1 MARYDFCPHCGTAN
15 NGGDFCANCGAPL
28 TAPDAGSLQD
38 MQTVPI
44 PVLTT
49 PQGYLDQDGRPID
62 LSQMAQDFPPDEP
75 HRRGISKKT
84 ITVIAALVVV
94 LIVVSAVCGWMIW
107 SNRQR
112 GSQLAA
118 CQSAVSSVKASESKA
133 KSEYETAKKLSKT
146 SEEKLDDASLLADL
160 ANALGSQKP
169 IAADDYVCDASD
181 GTARL
186 RVVGEQARKDLT
198 SQKAWLRSV
207 NKASKLVQASIDKQ
221 TAKDKADKAAKAK
234 AAKESEEK
242 TKKQSQNSTIETS
255 ELIWPDFCSA
265 LIVGR
270 FAPLGLHNTL
280 FRSVPVSCSPRTGA
294 DASSPRHETH
304 RNVANSRS
312 LKSWKGL
319 RRQTSSVLYAPSALS
334 AMTLSY
340 ESPTVPVEGSMPN
353 SPTLVVYTRLMHCAP
368 WSEWCTRPS
377 VPPCEA
383 AHDIACSSAC
393 SGGSPVSMVVAHAH
407 PTILRANTSAANV
420 VWPNGPL
427 AMRT

>member
-133 KSEYETAKKLSKT
+133 KSEYETAEKLSKT

-160 ANALGSQKP
+160 ANALRSQKP

-186 RVVGEQARKDLT
+186 RVVEEQARKDLT

-221 TAKDKADKAAKAK
+221 TAKDKADKVAKAK

-255 ELIWPDFCSA
+255 EYVNARYSYSIQAPSDFVWSSESDNGDGRQFSSDDDDDITITVWGSGNLDGGTPESA
-265 LIVGR
+265 MRQYLSDHDVTYHALGDSSFVATWQEDGTITYLRELVDDDIIRAVEITYPSSSSDRGNKVVEAV
-270 FAPLGLHNTL
+270 APT
-280 FRSVPVSCSPRTGA
+280 
-294 DASSPRHETH
+294 
-304 RNVANSRS
+304 
-312 LKSWKGL
+312 LKSL
-319 RRQTSSVLYAPSALS
+319 
-334 AMTLSY
+334 
-340 ESPTVPVEGSMPN
+340 
-353 SPTLVVYTRLMHCAP
+353 
-368 WSEWCTRPS
+368 
-377 VPPCEA
+377 
-383 AHDIACSSAC
+383 
-393 SGGSPVSMVVAHAH
+393 
-407 PTILRANTSAANV
+407 
-420 VWPNGPL
+420 
-427 AMRT
+427 

>member
-28 TAPDAGSLQD
+28 TAPDAGSPQD

-62 LSQMAQDFPPDEP
+62 LSQMAQDSPPDEP
-75 HRRGISKKT
+75 HRHGISKKT

-94 LIVVSAVCGWMIW
+94 LIVVLAVCGWMIW

-133 KSEYETAKKLSKT
+133 KSEYETAEKLSKT

-186 RVVGEQARKDLT
+186 RVVEEQARKDLT

-221 TAKDKADKAAKAK
+221 TAKDKADKVAKAK

-255 ELIWPDFCSA
+255 ESDNGDGRQFSSDDDDDITITVWGSGNLDGGTPESA
-265 LIVGR
+265 MRQYLSDHDVTYHALGDSSFVATWQEDGTITYLRELVDDDIIRAVEITYPSSSSDRGNKVVEAV
-270 FAPLGLHNTL
+270 APT
-280 FRSVPVSCSPRTGA
+280 
-294 DASSPRHETH
+294 
-304 RNVANSRS
+304 
-312 LKSWKGL
+312 LKSL
-319 RRQTSSVLYAPSALS
+319 
-334 AMTLSY
+334 
-340 ESPTVPVEGSMPN
+340 
-353 SPTLVVYTRLMHCAP
+353 
-368 WSEWCTRPS
+368 
-377 VPPCEA
+377 
-383 AHDIACSSAC
+383 
-393 SGGSPVSMVVAHAH
+393 
-407 PTILRANTSAANV
+407 
-420 VWPNGPL
+420 
-427 AMRT
+427 

>member
-186 RVVGEQARKDLT
+186 RVVEEQARKDLT

-221 TAKDKADKAAKAK
+221 TAKDKADKVAKAK

-255 ELIWPDFCSA
+255 EYVNARYSYSIQAPSDFVWSSESDNGDGRQFSSDDDDDITITVWGSGNLDGGTPESA
-265 LIVGR
+265 MRQYLSDHDVTYH
-270 FAPLGLHNTL
+270 ALG
-280 FRSVPVSCSPRTGA
+280 
-294 DASSPRHETH
+294 DSSFVATWHEDGTITYL
-304 RNVANSRS
+304 RELVDDDIIRAVEITYPSSSSDRGNKVVEAVAHT
-312 LKSWKGL
+312 LKSL
-319 RRQTSSVLYAPSALS
+319 
-334 AMTLSY
+334 
-340 ESPTVPVEGSMPN
+340 
-353 SPTLVVYTRLMHCAP
+353 
-368 WSEWCTRPS
+368 
-377 VPPCEA
+377 
-383 AHDIACSSAC
+383 
-393 SGGSPVSMVVAHAH
+393 
-407 PTILRANTSAANV
+407 
-420 VWPNGPL
+420 
-427 AMRT
+427 

>member
-94 LIVVSAVCGWMIW
+94 SAVCGWMIW

-112 GSQLAA
+112 GSQLSA

-133 KSEYETAKKLSKT
+133 KSEYETAEKLSKT

-255 ELIWPDFCSA
+255 EYVNARYSYSIQAPSDFVWSSESDNGDGRQFSSDDDDDITITVWGSGNLDGGTPESA
-265 LIVGR
+265 MRQYLSDHDVTYHALGDSSFVATWQEDGTITYLRELVDDDIIRAVEITYPSSSSDRGNKVVEAV
-270 FAPLGLHNTL
+270 APT
-280 FRSVPVSCSPRTGA
+280 
-294 DASSPRHETH
+294 
-304 RNVANSRS
+304 
-312 LKSWKGL
+312 LKSL
-319 RRQTSSVLYAPSALS
+319 
-334 AMTLSY
+334 
-340 ESPTVPVEGSMPN
+340 
-353 SPTLVVYTRLMHCAP
+353 
-368 WSEWCTRPS
+368 
-377 VPPCEA
+377 
-383 AHDIACSSAC
+383 
-393 SGGSPVSMVVAHAH
+393 
-407 PTILRANTSAANV
+407 
-420 VWPNGPL
+420 
-427 AMRT
+427 

>member
-221 TAKDKADKAAKAK
+221 TAKDKADKVAKAK

-255 ELIWPDFCSA
+255 EYVNARYSYSIQAPSDFVWSSESDNGDGRQFSSDDDDDITITVWGSGNLDGGTPESA
-265 LIVGR
+265 MRQYLSDHDVTYHALGDSSFVATWQEDGTITYLRELVADDIIRAVEITYPSSSSDRGNKVVEAV
-270 FAPLGLHNTL
+270 APT
-280 FRSVPVSCSPRTGA
+280 
-294 DASSPRHETH
+294 
-304 RNVANSRS
+304 
-312 LKSWKGL
+312 LKSL
-319 RRQTSSVLYAPSALS
+319 
-334 AMTLSY
+334 
-340 ESPTVPVEGSMPN
+340 
-353 SPTLVVYTRLMHCAP
+353 
-368 WSEWCTRPS
+368 
-377 VPPCEA
+377 
-383 AHDIACSSAC
+383 
-393 SGGSPVSMVVAHAH
+393 
-407 PTILRANTSAANV
+407 
-420 VWPNGPL
+420 
-427 AMRT
+427 

>member
-221 TAKDKADKAAKAK
+221 TAKDKADKVAKAK

-255 ELIWPDFCSA
+255 EYVNARYSYSIQAPSDFVWSSESDNGDGRQFSSDDDDDITITVWGSGNLDGGTPESA
-265 LIVGR
+265 MRQYLSDHDVTYHALGDSSFVATWQEDGTITYLRELVDDDIIRAVEITYPSSSSDRGNKVVEAV
-270 FAPLGLHNTL
+270 APT
-280 FRSVPVSCSPRTGA
+280 
-294 DASSPRHETH
+294 
-304 RNVANSRS
+304 
-312 LKSWKGL
+312 LKSL
-319 RRQTSSVLYAPSALS
+319 
-334 AMTLSY
+334 
-340 ESPTVPVEGSMPN
+340 
-353 SPTLVVYTRLMHCAP
+353 
-368 WSEWCTRPS
+368 
-377 VPPCEA
+377 
-383 AHDIACSSAC
+383 
-393 SGGSPVSMVVAHAH
+393 
-407 PTILRANTSAANV
+407 
-420 VWPNGPL
+420 
-427 AMRT
+427 

>member
-28 TAPDAGSLQD
+28 TAPDAGSPQD

-112 GSQLAA
+112 GSQLSA

-133 KSEYETAKKLSKT
+133 KSEYETAEKLSKT

-186 RVVGEQARKDLT
+186 RVVEEQARKDLT

-221 TAKDKADKAAKAK
+221 TAKDKADKVAKAK

-255 ELIWPDFCSA
+255 EYVNARYSYSIQAPSDFVWSSESDNGDGRQFSSDDDDDITITVWGSGNLDGGTPESA
-265 LIVGR
+265 MRQYLSDHDVTYHALGDSSFVATWQEDGTITYLRELVDDDIIRAVEITYPSSSSDRGNKVVEAV
-270 FAPLGLHNTL
+270 APT
-280 FRSVPVSCSPRTGA
+280 
-294 DASSPRHETH
+294 
-304 RNVANSRS
+304 
-312 LKSWKGL
+312 LKSL
-319 RRQTSSVLYAPSALS
+319 
-334 AMTLSY
+334 
-340 ESPTVPVEGSMPN
+340 
-353 SPTLVVYTRLMHCAP
+353 
-368 WSEWCTRPS
+368 
-377 VPPCEA
+377 
-383 AHDIACSSAC
+383 
-393 SGGSPVSMVVAHAH
+393 
-407 PTILRANTSAANV
+407 
-420 VWPNGPL
+420 
-427 AMRT
+427 

>member
-28 TAPDAGSLQD
+28 TAPDAGSPQD

-133 KSEYETAKKLSKT
+133 KSEYETAEKLSKT

-234 AAKESEEK
+234 AAKKSEEK

-255 ELIWPDFCSA
+255 EYVNARYSYSIQAPSDFVWSSESDNGDGRQFSSDDDDDITIAVWGSGNLDGGTPESA
-265 LIVGR
+265 MRQYLSDHDVTYHALGDSSFVATWQEDGTITYLRELVDDDIIRAVEITYPSSSSDRGNKVVEAV
-270 FAPLGLHNTL
+270 APT
-280 FRSVPVSCSPRTGA
+280 
-294 DASSPRHETH
+294 
-304 RNVANSRS
+304 
-312 LKSWKGL
+312 LKSL
-319 RRQTSSVLYAPSALS
+319 
-334 AMTLSY
+334 
-340 ESPTVPVEGSMPN
+340 
-353 SPTLVVYTRLMHCAP
+353 
-368 WSEWCTRPS
+368 
-377 VPPCEA
+377 
-383 AHDIACSSAC
+383 
-393 SGGSPVSMVVAHAH
+393 
-407 PTILRANTSAANV
+407 
-420 VWPNGPL
+420 
-427 AMRT
+427 

>member
-28 TAPDAGSLQD
+28 TAPDAGSPQD

-133 KSEYETAKKLSKT
+133 KSEYETAEKLSKT

-186 RVVGEQARKDLT
+186 RVVEEQARKDLT

-221 TAKDKADKAAKAK
+221 TAKDKADKVAKVK

-255 ELIWPDFCSA
+255 EYVNARYSYSIQAPSDFVWSSESDNGDGRQFSSDDDDDITITVWGSGNLDGGTPESA
-265 LIVGR
+265 MRQYLSDHDVTYHALGDSSFVATWQEDGTITYLRELVDDDIIRAVEITYPSSSSDRGNKVVEAV
-270 FAPLGLHNTL
+270 APT
-280 FRSVPVSCSPRTGA
+280 
-294 DASSPRHETH
+294 
-304 RNVANSRS
+304 
-312 LKSWKGL
+312 LKSL
-319 RRQTSSVLYAPSALS
+319 
-334 AMTLSY
+334 
-340 ESPTVPVEGSMPN
+340 
-353 SPTLVVYTRLMHCAP
+353 
-368 WSEWCTRPS
+368 
-377 VPPCEA
+377 
-383 AHDIACSSAC
+383 
-393 SGGSPVSMVVAHAH
+393 
-407 PTILRANTSAANV
+407 
-420 VWPNGPL
+420 
-427 AMRT
+427 

>member
-28 TAPDAGSLQD
+28 TAPDAGSPQD

-133 KSEYETAKKLSKT
+133 KSEYETAEKLSKT

-221 TAKDKADKAAKAK
+221 TAKDKADKVAKAK

-255 ELIWPDFCSA
+255 EYVNARYSYSIQAPSDFVWSSESDNGDGRQFSSDDDDDITITVWGSGNLDGGTPESA
-265 LIVGR
+265 MRQYLSDHDVTYHALGDSSFVATWQEDGTITYLRELVDDDIIRAVEITYPSSSSDRGNKVVEAV
-270 FAPLGLHNTL
+270 APT
-280 FRSVPVSCSPRTGA
+280 
-294 DASSPRHETH
+294 
-304 RNVANSRS
+304 
-312 LKSWKGL
+312 LKSL
-319 RRQTSSVLYAPSALS
+319 
-334 AMTLSY
+334 
-340 ESPTVPVEGSMPN
+340 
-353 SPTLVVYTRLMHCAP
+353 
-368 WSEWCTRPS
+368 
-377 VPPCEA
+377 
-383 AHDIACSSAC
+383 
-393 SGGSPVSMVVAHAH
+393 
-407 PTILRANTSAANV
+407 
-420 VWPNGPL
+420 
-427 AMRT
+427 

>member
-28 TAPDAGSLQD
+28 TAPDAGSPQD

-133 KSEYETAKKLSKT
+133 KSEYETAEKLSKT

-186 RVVGEQARKDLT
+186 RVVEEQVRKDLT

-234 AAKESEEK
+234 AAKKSEEK

-255 ELIWPDFCSA
+255 EYVNARYSYSIQAPSDFVWSSESDNGDGRQFSSDDDDDITITVWGSGNLDGGTPESA
-265 LIVGR
+265 MRQYLSDHDVTYHALGDSSFVATWQEDGTITYLRELVDDDIIRAVEITYPSSSSDRGNKVVEAV
-270 FAPLGLHNTL
+270 APT
-280 FRSVPVSCSPRTGA
+280 
-294 DASSPRHETH
+294 
-304 RNVANSRS
+304 
-312 LKSWKGL
+312 LKSL
-319 RRQTSSVLYAPSALS
+319 
-334 AMTLSY
+334 
-340 ESPTVPVEGSMPN
+340 
-353 SPTLVVYTRLMHCAP
+353 
-368 WSEWCTRPS
+368 
-377 VPPCEA
+377 
-383 AHDIACSSAC
+383 
-393 SGGSPVSMVVAHAH
+393 
-407 PTILRANTSAANV
+407 
-420 VWPNGPL
+420 
-427 AMRT
+427 

>member
-28 TAPDAGSLQD
+28 TAPDAGSPQD

-133 KSEYETAKKLSKT
+133 KSEYETAEKLSKT

-186 RVVGEQARKDLT
+186 RVVEEQARKDLT

-221 TAKDKADKAAKAK
+221 TAKDKADKVAKAK

-255 ELIWPDFCSA
+255 EYVNARYSYSIQAPSDFVWSSESDNGDGRQFSSDDDDDITITVWGSGNLDGDTPESA
-265 LIVGR
+265 MRQYLSDHDVTYHALGDSSFVATWQEDGTITYLRELVDDDIIRAVEITYPSSSSDRGNKVVEAV
-270 FAPLGLHNTL
+270 APT
-280 FRSVPVSCSPRTGA
+280 
-294 DASSPRHETH
+294 
-304 RNVANSRS
+304 
-312 LKSWKGL
+312 LKSL
-319 RRQTSSVLYAPSALS
+319 
-334 AMTLSY
+334 
-340 ESPTVPVEGSMPN
+340 
-353 SPTLVVYTRLMHCAP
+353 
-368 WSEWCTRPS
+368 
-377 VPPCEA
+377 
-383 AHDIACSSAC
+383 
-393 SGGSPVSMVVAHAH
+393 
-407 PTILRANTSAANV
+407 
-420 VWPNGPL
+420 
-427 AMRT
+427 

>member
-133 KSEYETAKKLSKT
+133 KSEYETAEKLSKT

-221 TAKDKADKAAKAK
+221 TAKDKADKVAKAK

-255 ELIWPDFCSA
+255 EYVNARYSYSIQAPSDFVWSSESDNGDGRQFSSDDDDDITITVWGSGNLDGGTPESA
-265 LIVGR
+265 MRQYLSDHDVTYHALGDSSFVATWQEDGTITYLRELVDDDIIRAVEITYPSSSSDRGNKVVEAV
-270 FAPLGLHNTL
+270 APT
-280 FRSVPVSCSPRTGA
+280 
-294 DASSPRHETH
+294 
-304 RNVANSRS
+304 
-312 LKSWKGL
+312 LKSL
-319 RRQTSSVLYAPSALS
+319 
-334 AMTLSY
+334 
-340 ESPTVPVEGSMPN
+340 
-353 SPTLVVYTRLMHCAP
+353 
-368 WSEWCTRPS
+368 
-377 VPPCEA
+377 
-383 AHDIACSSAC
+383 
-393 SGGSPVSMVVAHAH
+393 
-407 PTILRANTSAANV
+407 
-420 VWPNGPL
+420 
-427 AMRT
+427 

>member
-28 TAPDAGSLQD
+28 TAPDAGSPQD

-75 HRRGISKKT
+75 HQRGISKKT

-133 KSEYETAKKLSKT
+133 KSEYETAEKLSKT

-186 RVVGEQARKDLT
+186 RVVEEQARKDLT

-221 TAKDKADKAAKAK
+221 TAKDKADKVAKAK

-255 ELIWPDFCSA
+255 EYVNARYSYSIQAPSDFVWSSESDNGDGRQFSSDDDDDITITVRGSGNLDGGTPESA
-265 LIVGR
+265 MRQYLSDHDVTYHALGDSSFVATWQEDGTITYLRELVDDDIIRAVEITYPSSSSDRGNKVVEAV
-270 FAPLGLHNTL
+270 APT
-280 FRSVPVSCSPRTGA
+280 
-294 DASSPRHETH
+294 
-304 RNVANSRS
+304 
-312 LKSWKGL
+312 LKSL
-319 RRQTSSVLYAPSALS
+319 
-334 AMTLSY
+334 
-340 ESPTVPVEGSMPN
+340 
-353 SPTLVVYTRLMHCAP
+353 
-368 WSEWCTRPS
+368 
-377 VPPCEA
+377 
-383 AHDIACSSAC
+383 
-393 SGGSPVSMVVAHAH
+393 
-407 PTILRANTSAANV
+407 
-420 VWPNGPL
+420 
-427 AMRT
+427 

>member
-28 TAPDAGSLQD
+28 TAPDAGSPQD

-133 KSEYETAKKLSKT
+133 KSEYETAEKLSKT

-221 TAKDKADKAAKAK
+221 TAKDKADKVAKAK

-255 ELIWPDFCSA
+255 EYVNARYSYSIQAPSDFVWSSESDNGDGRQFSSDDDDDITITVWGSGNLDGGTPESA
-265 LIVGR
+265 MRQYLSDHDVTYHALGDSSFVATWQEDGTITYLRELVDDDIIRAVEITYPSSFSDRGNKVVEAV
-270 FAPLGLHNTL
+270 APT
-280 FRSVPVSCSPRTGA
+280 
-294 DASSPRHETH
+294 
-304 RNVANSRS
+304 
-312 LKSWKGL
+312 LKSL
-319 RRQTSSVLYAPSALS
+319 
-334 AMTLSY
+334 
-340 ESPTVPVEGSMPN
+340 
-353 SPTLVVYTRLMHCAP
+353 
-368 WSEWCTRPS
+368 
-377 VPPCEA
+377 
-383 AHDIACSSAC
+383 
-393 SGGSPVSMVVAHAH
+393 
-407 PTILRANTSAANV
+407 
-420 VWPNGPL
+420 
-427 AMRT
+427 

>member
-15 NGGDFCANCGAPL
+15 NGGDFCANCGVPL
-28 TAPDAGSLQD
+28 TAPDAGSPQD

-133 KSEYETAKKLSKT
+133 KSEYETAEKLSKT

-186 RVVGEQARKDLT
+186 RVVEEQARKDLT

-221 TAKDKADKAAKAK
+221 TAKDKADKVAKAK

-255 ELIWPDFCSA
+255 EYVNARYSYSIQAPSDFVWSSESDNGDGRQFSSDDDDDITITVWGSGNLDGGTPESA
-265 LIVGR
+265 MRQYLSDHDVTYHALGDSSFVATWQEDGTITYLRELVDDDIIRAVEITYPSSSSDRGNKVVEAV
-270 FAPLGLHNTL
+270 APT
-280 FRSVPVSCSPRTGA
+280 
-294 DASSPRHETH
+294 
-304 RNVANSRS
+304 
-312 LKSWKGL
+312 LKSL
-319 RRQTSSVLYAPSALS
+319 
-334 AMTLSY
+334 
-340 ESPTVPVEGSMPN
+340 
-353 SPTLVVYTRLMHCAP
+353 
-368 WSEWCTRPS
+368 
-377 VPPCEA
+377 
-383 AHDIACSSAC
+383 
-393 SGGSPVSMVVAHAH
+393 
-407 PTILRANTSAANV
+407 
-420 VWPNGPL
+420 
-427 AMRT
+427 

>member
-28 TAPDAGSLQD
+28 TAPDAGSPQD

-133 KSEYETAKKLSKT
+133 KSEYETAEKLSKT

-186 RVVGEQARKDLT
+186 RVVEEQARKDLT

-221 TAKDKADKAAKAK
+221 TAKDKADKVAKAK

-255 ELIWPDFCSA
+255 EYVNARYSYSIQAPSDFVWSSESDNGDGRQFSSDDDDDITITVWGSGNLDGGTPESA
-265 LIVGR
+265 MRQYLSDHDVTYHALGDSSFVATWQEDGTITYLRELVDDDIIRAVEITYPSSSSDRGNKVVEAV
-270 FAPLGLHNTL
+270 APT
-280 FRSVPVSCSPRTGA
+280 
-294 DASSPRHETH
+294 
-304 RNVANSRS
+304 
-312 LKSWKGL
+312 LKSL
-319 RRQTSSVLYAPSALS
+319 
-334 AMTLSY
+334 
-340 ESPTVPVEGSMPN
+340 
-353 SPTLVVYTRLMHCAP
+353 
-368 WSEWCTRPS
+368 
-377 VPPCEA
+377 
-383 AHDIACSSAC
+383 
-393 SGGSPVSMVVAHAH
+393 
-407 PTILRANTSAANV
+407 
-420 VWPNGPL
+420 
-427 AMRT
+427 

>member
-28 TAPDAGSLQD
+28 TAPDAGSPQD

-84 ITVIAALVVV
+84 ITVIASLVVV

-133 KSEYETAKKLSKT
+133 KSEYETAEKLSKT

-186 RVVGEQARKDLT
+186 RVVEEQARKDLT

-221 TAKDKADKAAKAK
+221 TAKDKADKVAKAK

-255 ELIWPDFCSA
+255 EYVNARYSYSIQAPSDFVWSSESDNGDGRQFSSDDDDDITITVWGSGNLDGGTPESA
-265 LIVGR
+265 MRQYLSDHDVTYHALGDSSFVATWQEDGTITYLRELVDDDIIRAVEITYPSSSSDRGNKVVEAV
-270 FAPLGLHNTL
+270 APT
-280 FRSVPVSCSPRTGA
+280 
-294 DASSPRHETH
+294 
-304 RNVANSRS
+304 
-312 LKSWKGL
+312 LKSL
-319 RRQTSSVLYAPSALS
+319 
-334 AMTLSY
+334 
-340 ESPTVPVEGSMPN
+340 
-353 SPTLVVYTRLMHCAP
+353 
-368 WSEWCTRPS
+368 
-377 VPPCEA
+377 
-383 AHDIACSSAC
+383 
-393 SGGSPVSMVVAHAH
+393 
-407 PTILRANTSAANV
+407 
-420 VWPNGPL
+420 
-427 AMRT
+427 

>member
-28 TAPDAGSLQD
+28 TAPDAGSPQD

-94 LIVVSAVCGWMIW
+94 LIVVSAVCRWMIW

-133 KSEYETAKKLSKT
+133 KSEYETAEKLSKT

-186 RVVGEQARKDLT
+186 RVVEEQARKDLT

-221 TAKDKADKAAKAK
+221 TAKDKADKVAKAK

-255 ELIWPDFCSA
+255 EYVNARYSYSIQAPSDFVWSSESDNGDGRQFSSDDDDDITITVWGSGNLDGGTPESA
-265 LIVGR
+265 MRQYLSDHDVTYHALGDSSFVATWQEGGTITYLRELVDDDIIRAVEITYPSSSSDRGNKVVEAV
-270 FAPLGLHNTL
+270 APT
-280 FRSVPVSCSPRTGA
+280 
-294 DASSPRHETH
+294 
-304 RNVANSRS
+304 
-312 LKSWKGL
+312 LKSL
-319 RRQTSSVLYAPSALS
+319 
-334 AMTLSY
+334 
-340 ESPTVPVEGSMPN
+340 
-353 SPTLVVYTRLMHCAP
+353 
-368 WSEWCTRPS
+368 
-377 VPPCEA
+377 
-383 AHDIACSSAC
+383 
-393 SGGSPVSMVVAHAH
+393 
-407 PTILRANTSAANV
+407 
-420 VWPNGPL
+420 
-427 AMRT
+427 

>member
-1 MARYDFCPHCGTAN
+1 MARYDFCPHCGTVN

-28 TAPDAGSLQD
+28 TAPDAGSPQD

-94 LIVVSAVCGWMIW
+94 LIVVLAVCGWMIW

-133 KSEYETAKKLSKT
+133 KSEYETAEKLSKT

-186 RVVGEQARKDLT
+186 RVVEEQARKDLT

-221 TAKDKADKAAKAK
+221 TAKDKADKVAKAK

-255 ELIWPDFCSA
+255 EYVNARYSYSIQAPSDFVWSSESDNGDGRQFSSDDDDDITITVWGSGNLDGGTPESA
-265 LIVGR
+265 MRQYLSDHDVTYHALGDSSFVATWQEDGTITYLRELVDDDIIRAVEITYPSSSSDRGNKVVEAV
-270 FAPLGLHNTL
+270 APT
-280 FRSVPVSCSPRTGA
+280 
-294 DASSPRHETH
+294 
-304 RNVANSRS
+304 
-312 LKSWKGL
+312 LKSL
-319 RRQTSSVLYAPSALS
+319 
-334 AMTLSY
+334 
-340 ESPTVPVEGSMPN
+340 
-353 SPTLVVYTRLMHCAP
+353 
-368 WSEWCTRPS
+368 
-377 VPPCEA
+377 
-383 AHDIACSSAC
+383 
-393 SGGSPVSMVVAHAH
+393 
-407 PTILRANTSAANV
+407 
-420 VWPNGPL
+420 
-427 AMRT
+427 

>member
-28 TAPDAGSLQD
+28 TAPDAGSPQD

-133 KSEYETAKKLSKT
+133 KSEYETAEKLSKT

-186 RVVGEQARKDLT
+186 RVVEEQARKDLT
-198 SQKAWLRSV
+198 SQKAWLGSV

-221 TAKDKADKAAKAK
+221 TAKDKADKVAKAK

-255 ELIWPDFCSA
+255 EYVNARYSYSIQAPSDFVWSSESDNGDGRQFSSDDDDDITITVWGSGNLDGGTPESA
-265 LIVGR
+265 MRQYLSDHDVTYHALGDSSFVATWQEDGTITYLRELVDDDIIRAVEITYPSSSSDRGNKVVEAV
-270 FAPLGLHNTL
+270 APT
-280 FRSVPVSCSPRTGA
+280 
-294 DASSPRHETH
+294 
-304 RNVANSRS
+304 
-312 LKSWKGL
+312 LKSL
-319 RRQTSSVLYAPSALS
+319 
-334 AMTLSY
+334 
-340 ESPTVPVEGSMPN
+340 
-353 SPTLVVYTRLMHCAP
+353 
-368 WSEWCTRPS
+368 
-377 VPPCEA
+377 
-383 AHDIACSSAC
+383 
-393 SGGSPVSMVVAHAH
+393 
-407 PTILRANTSAANV
+407 
-420 VWPNGPL
+420 
-427 AMRT
+427 

>member
-28 TAPDAGSLQD
+28 TAPDAGSPQD

-221 TAKDKADKAAKAK
+221 TAKDKADKVAKAK

-255 ELIWPDFCSA
+255 EYVNARYSYSIQAPSDFVWSSESDNGDGRQFSSDDDDDITITVWGSGNLDGGTPESA
-265 LIVGR
+265 MRQYLSDHDVTYHALGDSSFVATWQEDGTITYLRELVDDDIIRAVEITYPSSSSDRGNKVVEAV
-270 FAPLGLHNTL
+270 APT
-280 FRSVPVSCSPRTGA
+280 
-294 DASSPRHETH
+294 
-304 RNVANSRS
+304 
-312 LKSWKGL
+312 LKSL
-319 RRQTSSVLYAPSALS
+319 
-334 AMTLSY
+334 
-340 ESPTVPVEGSMPN
+340 
-353 SPTLVVYTRLMHCAP
+353 
-368 WSEWCTRPS
+368 
-377 VPPCEA
+377 
-383 AHDIACSSAC
+383 
-393 SGGSPVSMVVAHAH
+393 
-407 PTILRANTSAANV
+407 
-420 VWPNGPL
+420 
-427 AMRT
+427 

>member
-28 TAPDAGSLQD
+28 TAPDAGSPQD

-75 HRRGISKKT
+75 HQRGISKKT

-133 KSEYETAKKLSKT
+133 KSEYETAEKLSKT

-160 ANALGSQKP
+160 ANALGAQKP

-186 RVVGEQARKDLT
+186 RVVEEQARKDLT

-221 TAKDKADKAAKAK
+221 TAKDKADKVAKAK

-255 ELIWPDFCSA
+255 EYVNARYSYSIQAPSDFVWSSESDNGDGRQFSSDDDDDITITVWGSGNLDGGTPESA
-265 LIVGR
+265 MRQYLSDHDVTYHALGDSSFVATWQEGGTITYLRELVDDDIIRAVEITYPSSSSDRGNKVVEAV
-270 FAPLGLHNTL
+270 APT
-280 FRSVPVSCSPRTGA
+280 
-294 DASSPRHETH
+294 
-304 RNVANSRS
+304 
-312 LKSWKGL
+312 LKSL
-319 RRQTSSVLYAPSALS
+319 
-334 AMTLSY
+334 
-340 ESPTVPVEGSMPN
+340 
-353 SPTLVVYTRLMHCAP
+353 
-368 WSEWCTRPS
+368 
-377 VPPCEA
+377 
-383 AHDIACSSAC
+383 
-393 SGGSPVSMVVAHAH
+393 
-407 PTILRANTSAANV
+407 
-420 VWPNGPL
+420 
-427 AMRT
+427 

>member
-28 TAPDAGSLQD
+28 TAPDAGSPQD

-62 LSQMAQDFPPDEP
+62 LSQMAQDSPPDEP

-133 KSEYETAKKLSKT
+133 KSEYETAEKLSKT

-186 RVVGEQARKDLT
+186 RVVGEQARKDLI

-221 TAKDKADKAAKAK
+221 TAKDKANKVAKAK

-255 ELIWPDFCSA
+255 EYVNARYSYSIQAPSDFVWSSESDNGDGRQFSSDDDDDITITVWGSGNLDGGTPESA
-265 LIVGR
+265 MRQYLSDHDVTYHALGDSSFVATWQEDGTITYLRELVDDDIIRAVEITYPSSSSDRGNKVVEAV
-270 FAPLGLHNTL
+270 APT
-280 FRSVPVSCSPRTGA
+280 
-294 DASSPRHETH
+294 
-304 RNVANSRS
+304 
-312 LKSWKGL
+312 LKSL
-319 RRQTSSVLYAPSALS
+319 
-334 AMTLSY
+334 
-340 ESPTVPVEGSMPN
+340 
-353 SPTLVVYTRLMHCAP
+353 
-368 WSEWCTRPS
+368 
-377 VPPCEA
+377 
-383 AHDIACSSAC
+383 
-393 SGGSPVSMVVAHAH
+393 
-407 PTILRANTSAANV
+407 
-420 VWPNGPL
+420 
-427 AMRT
+427 

>member
-28 TAPDAGSLQD
+28 TAPDAGSPQD

-107 SNRQR
+107 SNHQR

-133 KSEYETAKKLSKT
+133 KSEYETAEKLSKT

-234 AAKESEEK
+234 AAKKSEEK

-255 ELIWPDFCSA
+255 EYVNARYSYSIQAPSDFVWSSESDNGDGRQFSSDDDDDITIAVWGSGNLDGGTPESA
-265 LIVGR
+265 MRQYLSDHDVAYHALGDSSFVATWQEDGTITYLRELVDDDIIRAVEITYPSSSSDRGNKVVEAV
-270 FAPLGLHNTL
+270 APT
-280 FRSVPVSCSPRTGA
+280 
-294 DASSPRHETH
+294 
-304 RNVANSRS
+304 
-312 LKSWKGL
+312 LKSL
-319 RRQTSSVLYAPSALS
+319 
-334 AMTLSY
+334 
-340 ESPTVPVEGSMPN
+340 
-353 SPTLVVYTRLMHCAP
+353 
-368 WSEWCTRPS
+368 
-377 VPPCEA
+377 
-383 AHDIACSSAC
+383 
-393 SGGSPVSMVVAHAH
+393 
-407 PTILRANTSAANV
+407 
-420 VWPNGPL
+420 
-427 AMRT
+427 

>member
-28 TAPDAGSLQD
+28 TAPDAGSPQD

-133 KSEYETAKKLSKT
+133 KSEYETAEKLSKT

-186 RVVGEQARKDLT
+186 RVVEEQARKDLT

-221 TAKDKADKAAKAK
+221 TAKDKADKVAKAK

-255 ELIWPDFCSA
+255 EYVNARYSYSI
-265 LIVGR
+265 
-270 FAPLGLHNTL
+270 
-280 FRSVPVSCSPRTGA
+280 
-294 DASSPRHETH
+294 
-304 RNVANSRS
+304 
-312 LKSWKGL
+312 
-319 RRQTSSVLYAPSALS
+319 QAPSDFVWSSESDNGDGRQFSSDDDDDITITVWGSGNLDGGTPES
-334 AMTLSY
+334 AMRQYLSDHDVTY
-340 ESPTVPVEGSMPN
+340 HALGDSSFVATWQEDGTITYLRELVDDDIIRAVEITYPSSSSDRGN
-353 SPTLVVYTRLMHCAP
+353 KVVDRK
-368 WSEWCTRPS
+368 S
-377 VPPCEA
+377 V
-383 AHDIACSSAC
+383 
-393 SGGSPVSMVVAHAH
+393 V
-407 PTILRANTSAANV
+407 
-420 VWPNGPL
+420 
-427 AMRT
+427 

>member
-112 GSQLAA
+112 DSQLAA

-133 KSEYETAKKLSKT
+133 KSEYETAEKLSKT

-270 FAPLGLHNTL
+270 LAPLGLHNTR
-280 FRSVPVSCSPRTGA
+280 FRSVPVSCGPRTGA
-294 DASSPRHETH
+294 DASSSTTRPTGTSPIPGPSNPGRAC
-304 RNVANSRS
+304 VARRARSCTRRRRSRS
-312 LKSWKGL
+312 WRCRTS
-319 RRQTSSVLYAPSALS
+319 RRPCRSREACRIPR
-334 AMTLSY
+334 
-340 ESPTVPVEGSMPN
+340 P
-353 SPTLVVYTRLMHCAP
+353 R
-368 WSEWCTRPS
+368 WCTR
-377 VPPCEA
+377 
-383 AHDIACSSAC
+383 
-393 SGGSPVSMVVAHAH
+393 G
-407 PTILRANTSAANV
+407 
-420 VWPNGPL
+420 
-427 AMRT
+427 

>member
-28 TAPDAGSLQD
+28 TAPDAGSPQD

-62 LSQMAQDFPPDEP
+62 LSQMAQDSPPDEP

-133 KSEYETAKKLSKT
+133 KSEYETAEKLSKT

-186 RVVGEQARKDLT
+186 RVVEEQARKDLT

-221 TAKDKADKAAKAK
+221 TAKDKADKVAKAK

-255 ELIWPDFCSA
+255 EYVNARYSYSIQAPSDFVWSSESDNGDGRQFSSDDDDDITITVWGSGNLDGGTPESA
-265 LIVGR
+265 MRQYLSDHDVTYHALGDSSFVATWQEDGTITYLRELVDDDIIRAVEITYPSSSSDRGNKVVEAV
-270 FAPLGLHNTL
+270 APT
-280 FRSVPVSCSPRTGA
+280 
-294 DASSPRHETH
+294 
-304 RNVANSRS
+304 
-312 LKSWKGL
+312 LKSL
-319 RRQTSSVLYAPSALS
+319 
-334 AMTLSY
+334 
-340 ESPTVPVEGSMPN
+340 
-353 SPTLVVYTRLMHCAP
+353 
-368 WSEWCTRPS
+368 
-377 VPPCEA
+377 
-383 AHDIACSSAC
+383 
-393 SGGSPVSMVVAHAH
+393 
-407 PTILRANTSAANV
+407 
-420 VWPNGPL
+420 
-427 AMRT
+427 

>member
-28 TAPDAGSLQD
+28 TAPDAGSPQD

-133 KSEYETAKKLSKT
+133 KSEYETAEKLSKT

-221 TAKDKADKAAKAK
+221 TAKDKADKVAKAK

-255 ELIWPDFCSA
+255 EYVNARYSYSIQAPSDFVWSSESDNGDGRQFSSDDDDDITITVWGSGNLDGGTPESA
-265 LIVGR
+265 MRQYLSDHDVTYHALGDSSFVATWQEDGTITYRRELVDDDIIRAVEITYPSSSSDRGNKVVEAV
-270 FAPLGLHNTL
+270 APT
-280 FRSVPVSCSPRTGA
+280 
-294 DASSPRHETH
+294 
-304 RNVANSRS
+304 
-312 LKSWKGL
+312 LKSL
-319 RRQTSSVLYAPSALS
+319 
-334 AMTLSY
+334 
-340 ESPTVPVEGSMPN
+340 
-353 SPTLVVYTRLMHCAP
+353 
-368 WSEWCTRPS
+368 
-377 VPPCEA
+377 
-383 AHDIACSSAC
+383 
-393 SGGSPVSMVVAHAH
+393 
-407 PTILRANTSAANV
+407 
-420 VWPNGPL
+420 
-427 AMRT
+427 

>member
-28 TAPDAGSLQD
+28 TAPDAGSPQD

-133 KSEYETAKKLSKT
+133 KSEYETAEKLSKT

-221 TAKDKADKAAKAK
+221 TAKDKADKVAKAK

-255 ELIWPDFCSA
+255 EYVNARYSYSIQTPSDFVWSSESDNGDGRQFSSDDDDDITITVWGSGNLDGGTPESA
-265 LIVGR
+265 MRQYLSDHDVTYHALGDSSFVATWQEDGTITYLRELVDDDIIRAVEITYPSSSSDRGNKVVEAV
-270 FAPLGLHNTL
+270 APT
-280 FRSVPVSCSPRTGA
+280 
-294 DASSPRHETH
+294 
-304 RNVANSRS
+304 
-312 LKSWKGL
+312 LKSL
-319 RRQTSSVLYAPSALS
+319 
-334 AMTLSY
+334 
-340 ESPTVPVEGSMPN
+340 
-353 SPTLVVYTRLMHCAP
+353 
-368 WSEWCTRPS
+368 
-377 VPPCEA
+377 
-383 AHDIACSSAC
+383 
-393 SGGSPVSMVVAHAH
+393 
-407 PTILRANTSAANV
+407 
-420 VWPNGPL
+420 
-427 AMRT
+427 

>member
-28 TAPDAGSLQD
+28 TAPDAGSPQD

-112 GSQLAA
+112 GSQLTA

-133 KSEYETAKKLSKT
+133 KSEYETAEKLSKT

-186 RVVGEQARKDLT
+186 RVVEEQARKDLT

-221 TAKDKADKAAKAK
+221 TAKDKADKVAKAK

-255 ELIWPDFCSA
+255 EYVNARYSYFIQAPSDFVWSSESDNGDGRQFSSDDDDDITITVWGSGNLDGGTPESA
-265 LIVGR
+265 MRQYLSDHDVTYHALGDSSFVATWQEDGTITYLRELVDDDIIRAVEITYPSSSSDRGNKVVEAV
-270 FAPLGLHNTL
+270 APT
-280 FRSVPVSCSPRTGA
+280 
-294 DASSPRHETH
+294 
-304 RNVANSRS
+304 
-312 LKSWKGL
+312 LKSL
-319 RRQTSSVLYAPSALS
+319 
-334 AMTLSY
+334 
-340 ESPTVPVEGSMPN
+340 
-353 SPTLVVYTRLMHCAP
+353 
-368 WSEWCTRPS
+368 
-377 VPPCEA
+377 
-383 AHDIACSSAC
+383 
-393 SGGSPVSMVVAHAH
+393 
-407 PTILRANTSAANV
+407 
-420 VWPNGPL
+420 
-427 AMRT
+427 

>member
-28 TAPDAGSLQD
+28 TAPDAGSPQD

-133 KSEYETAKKLSKT
+133 KSEYETAEKLSKT

-186 RVVGEQARKDLT
+186 RVVEEQARKDLT

-207 NKASKLVQASIDKQ
+207 NKTSKLVQASIDKQ
-221 TAKDKADKAAKAK
+221 TAKDKADKVAKAK

-255 ELIWPDFCSA
+255 EYVNARYSYSIQAPSDFVWSSESDNGDGRQFSSDDDDDITITVWGSGNLDGGTPESA
-265 LIVGR
+265 MRQYLSDHDVTYHALGDSSFVATWQEDGTITYLRELVDDDIIRAVEITYPSSSSDRGNKVVEAV
-270 FAPLGLHNTL
+270 APT
-280 FRSVPVSCSPRTGA
+280 
-294 DASSPRHETH
+294 
-304 RNVANSRS
+304 
-312 LKSWKGL
+312 LKSL
-319 RRQTSSVLYAPSALS
+319 
-334 AMTLSY
+334 
-340 ESPTVPVEGSMPN
+340 
-353 SPTLVVYTRLMHCAP
+353 
-368 WSEWCTRPS
+368 
-377 VPPCEA
+377 
-383 AHDIACSSAC
+383 
-393 SGGSPVSMVVAHAH
+393 
-407 PTILRANTSAANV
+407 
-420 VWPNGPL
+420 
-427 AMRT
+427 

>member
-28 TAPDAGSLQD
+28 TAPDAGSPQD

-133 KSEYETAKKLSKT
+133 KSEYETAEKLSKT

-186 RVVGEQARKDLT
+186 RVVEEQARKDLT

-221 TAKDKADKAAKAK
+221 TAKDKADKVAKAK

-255 ELIWPDFCSA
+255 EYVNARYSYSIQAPSDFVWSSESDNGDGRQFSSDDDDDITITVWGSGNLDGGTPESA
-265 LIVGR
+265 MRQYLSDHDVTYHALGDSSFVATWQEDGTITYLRELVYDDIIRAVEITYPSSSSDRGNKVVEAV
-270 FAPLGLHNTL
+270 APT
-280 FRSVPVSCSPRTGA
+280 
-294 DASSPRHETH
+294 
-304 RNVANSRS
+304 
-312 LKSWKGL
+312 LKSL
-319 RRQTSSVLYAPSALS
+319 
-334 AMTLSY
+334 
-340 ESPTVPVEGSMPN
+340 
-353 SPTLVVYTRLMHCAP
+353 
-368 WSEWCTRPS
+368 
-377 VPPCEA
+377 
-383 AHDIACSSAC
+383 
-393 SGGSPVSMVVAHAH
+393 
-407 PTILRANTSAANV
+407 
-420 VWPNGPL
+420 
-427 AMRT
+427 

>member
-28 TAPDAGSLQD
+28 TAPDAGSPQD

-62 LSQMAQDFPPDEP
+62 LSQMAQVFPPDEP

-133 KSEYETAKKLSKT
+133 KSEYETAEKLSKT

-221 TAKDKADKAAKAK
+221 TAKDKADKVAKAK

-255 ELIWPDFCSA
+255 EYVNARYSYSIQAPSDFVWSSESDNGDGRQFSSDDDDDITITVWGSGNLDGCTPESA
-265 LIVGR
+265 MRQYLSDHDVTYHALGDSSFVATWQEDGTITYLRELVDDDIIRAVEITYPSSSSDRGNKVVEAV
-270 FAPLGLHNTL
+270 APT
-280 FRSVPVSCSPRTGA
+280 
-294 DASSPRHETH
+294 
-304 RNVANSRS
+304 
-312 LKSWKGL
+312 LKSL
-319 RRQTSSVLYAPSALS
+319 
-334 AMTLSY
+334 
-340 ESPTVPVEGSMPN
+340 
-353 SPTLVVYTRLMHCAP
+353 
-368 WSEWCTRPS
+368 
-377 VPPCEA
+377 
-383 AHDIACSSAC
+383 
-393 SGGSPVSMVVAHAH
+393 
-407 PTILRANTSAANV
+407 
-420 VWPNGPL
+420 
-427 AMRT
+427 

>member
-28 TAPDAGSLQD
+28 TAPDAGSPQD

-94 LIVVSAVCGWMIW
+94 LVVVSAVCGWMIW

-133 KSEYETAKKLSKT
+133 KSEYETAEKLSKT

-221 TAKDKADKAAKAK
+221 TAKDKADKVAKAK

-255 ELIWPDFCSA
+255 EYVNARYSYSIQAPSDFVWSSESDNGDGRQFSSDDDDDITITVWGSGNLDGGTPESA
-265 LIVGR
+265 MRQYLSDHDVTYHALGDSSFVATWQEDGTITYLRELVDDDIIRAVEITYPSSSSDRGNKVVEAV
-270 FAPLGLHNTL
+270 APT
-280 FRSVPVSCSPRTGA
+280 
-294 DASSPRHETH
+294 
-304 RNVANSRS
+304 
-312 LKSWKGL
+312 LKSL
-319 RRQTSSVLYAPSALS
+319 
-334 AMTLSY
+334 
-340 ESPTVPVEGSMPN
+340 
-353 SPTLVVYTRLMHCAP
+353 
-368 WSEWCTRPS
+368 
-377 VPPCEA
+377 
-383 AHDIACSSAC
+383 
-393 SGGSPVSMVVAHAH
+393 
-407 PTILRANTSAANV
+407 
-420 VWPNGPL
+420 
-427 AMRT
+427 